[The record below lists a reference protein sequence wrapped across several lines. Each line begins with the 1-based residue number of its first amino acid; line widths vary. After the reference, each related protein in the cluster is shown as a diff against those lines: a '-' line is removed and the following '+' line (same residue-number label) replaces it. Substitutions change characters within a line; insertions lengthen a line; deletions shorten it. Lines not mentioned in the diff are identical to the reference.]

1 MWNRKTKLNCGSNFS
16 FSSFINDLSMKK
28 KDPLLNYQQTLK
40 KTGYVELKKATQ
52 KDWDR
57 IGFMSGLEVHQQLS
71 TKEKL
76 FCHCPAGIYHKNSEY
91 DAELIRHMR
100 PTLSE
105 LGEYDGT
112 ALMEFKT
119 RKEIIYQINNQ
130 TACTYEVDDTPPFKI
145 DREAL
150 EYAIEISLA
159 SKLNIVGEVH
169 ITRKQYLDGSI
180 PTGFQRTAIIGVNGK
195 IQLKNKVIRL
205 IQLSVEEDSCREI
218 SDIGHQRVY
227 KTDRLGMPL
236 IETVTYPDMVNPW
249 EVQEACN
256 YIRFLNRSTNRVRTG
271 IGTGRQDVNVS
282 CRGGSRVEIKGVAHT
297 KWIPALTHN
306 EAFRQWALLQI
317 KEQLLARFPEPENWK
332 IQHTKV
338 DMRDLSFECPP
349 NKYLQKLK
357 TKAIA
362 VNLPGF
368 KNILSHFTQP
378 GKCFADELSDRLK
391 VIACIEKPN
400 MVTTEDLHFTMK
412 ENDLK
417 FLKKLFDAGEN
428 DAQIILWS
436 PPDDIDTAIETIE
449 ERCKIAFREIPRE
462 TRKSFANGTTVF
474 ERVLPG
480 PDRMYPDTDSPPI
493 PLEDS
498 YIEKLKE
505 RVPTEVSERYKQMK
519 NWGIPEDTYFYIFS
533 NNLYPLIERI
543 VDEFGYN
550 PAFVG
555 TFLGH
560 TLKHQQGQRPLHPDF
575 TFEKVYGLFRFLHR
589 NGLHENLAKVMLPM
603 MYEYPKM
610 DFESILTSIKFKK
623 RSKEELTAPVNY
635 LLEKFREIKISP
647 KEEVTVH
654 WIMGQLHKQA
664 LGNVSLSELRELIE
678 EKLKAI

>member
-1 MWNRKTKLNCGSNFS
+1 
-16 FSSFINDLSMKK
+16 MKK
-28 KDPLLNYQQTLK
+28 SNPQQNYQDTLK
-40 KTGYVELKKATQ
+40 QIGYIPLKKATQ
-52 KDWDR
+52 KDYDR
-57 IGFMSGLEVHQQLS
+57 IGFMSGLEVHQQLK

-76 FCHCPAGIYHKNSEY
+76 FCHCPAGIYHHNNDY

-119 RKEIIYQINNQ
+119 RKEIIYQINNT

-180 PTGFQRTAIIGVNGK
+180 PTGFQRTAIIGVNGE
-195 IQLKNKVIRL
+195 IQLKNKKVRL
-205 IQLSVEEDSCREI
+205 IQLSIEEDSCREI

-236 IETVTYPDMVNPW
+236 IETVTYPDMVNPQ
-249 EVQEACN
+249 EVMEANN

-282 CRGGSRVEIKGVAHT
+282 CRGGSRVEIKGVSHT

-306 EAFRQWALLQI
+306 EAFRQWALLHI
-317 KEQLLARFPEPENWK
+317 RELLLKHFPDPEQWK
-332 IQHTKV
+332 MQHSRI
-338 DMRDLSFECPP
+338 DMRDFKISCPP
-349 NKYLQKLK
+349 NKYLEKMK
-357 TKAIA
+357 SRAYA

-378 GKCFADELSDRLK
+378 GKCFANEISDRLK

-400 MVTTEDLHFTMK
+400 MVTSEDLDNLLDK
-412 ENDLK
+412 ADIKALQDL
-417 FLKKLFDAGEN
+417 FNAGEN
-428 DAQIILWS
+428 DAQIIFWS
-436 PPDDIDTAIETIE
+436 PPGDVDTAIETIE
-449 ERCKIAFREIPRE
+449 ERCRIAFKEVPKE
-462 TRKSFANGTTVF
+462 TRKSFADGTTIF

-480 PDRMYPDTDSPPI
+480 ADRMYPDTDSPPI
-493 PLEDS
+493 PLEDD
-498 YIEKLKE
+498 YIKQLEK
-505 RVPTEVSERYKQMK
+505 RIPSEVAERYQQMK
-519 NWGIPEDTYFYIFS
+519 KWEIPEDTYFYILK
-533 NNLYPLIERI
+533 NNLYPDIERI
-543 VDEFGYN
+543 VREFGYN
-550 PAFVG
+550 PRFVG
-555 TFLGH
+555 TFFGH
-560 TLKHQQGQRPLHPDF
+560 TLKHQEGQRKRHPDF
-575 TFEKVYGLFRFLHR
+575 TFEKIYGLFRFLHR
-589 NGLHENLAKVMLPM
+589 NDLHENLAKKMLPM
-603 MYEYPKM
+603 VYQYPKM

-623 RSKEELTAPVNY
+623 RTIEELVAPVDY
-635 LLEKFREIKISP
+635 LLEKFREIKISD
-647 KEEVTVH
+647 KEEVTTQ

-664 LGNVSLSELRELIE
+664 IGNISLGELKEMIE
-678 EKLKAI
+678 EKLKQK